1 MYDTVRLE
9 GRPCLSGTGVAV
21 KGRCPPG
28 PRYAPQEQGRDDL
41 DQAPAPKTTQL
52 ATGREES
59 MKDLM
64 LTFWQD
70 ESGQDMAE
78 YALLLALIALAIITA
93 VIAFRGAIIGRFQQ
107 ATTQLQTP

>member
-1 MYDTVRLE
+1 VESQTF
-9 GRPCLSGTGVAV
+9 TGAAN
-21 KGRCPPG
+21 
-28 PRYAPQEQGRDDL
+28 APQDRDANAWI
-41 DQAPAPKTTQL
+41 QASAPKTTQL